1 MISGYGR
8 NSPPG
13 TGATSEVKVIT
24 GLGKT
29 GKGWLTLAFALHVL
43 LDHQP
48 VHNFLDDKQVRKSAD
63 TASIC
68 PAATS

>member
-1 MISGYGR
+1 MGYGR
-8 NSPPG
+8 SSPPG
-13 TGATSEVKVIT
+13 TCATNEIKTIT

-29 GKGWLTLAFALHVL
+29 GKGWLTLVFVLHVL

-48 VHNFLDDKQVRKSAD
+48 VHNFRDDNQLRKSAD

-68 PAATS
+68 SAATS